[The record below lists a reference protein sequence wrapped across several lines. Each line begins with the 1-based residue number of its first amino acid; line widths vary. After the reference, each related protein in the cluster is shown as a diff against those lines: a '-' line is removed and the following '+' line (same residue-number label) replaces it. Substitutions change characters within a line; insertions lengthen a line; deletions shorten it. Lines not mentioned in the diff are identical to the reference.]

1 MASGRLLDPRAKKGR
16 SEMQIIKKEKGE
28 FGKIKI
34 DFYLNKDREILVT
47 IEQLAQGFGYK
58 NRKGIERMLERNSYL
73 RSDEYS
79 VIAKVPHSL
88 RGTQETRLFNKRGIF
103 EIGMLSRTEKGKVF
117 RAWLYDYIEGLEK
130 ENANFRLQR
139 ALERPKR
146 LALNEAIN
154 RWENAPKMAYSTV
167 YNLLLKGVTG
177 YNKTQLTAKRGGETG
192 IDCLNSIELAQYQAL
207 EDMAIALINLNFSY
221 QDIKTM
227 VFRQKE
233 KLSQGA

>member
-1 MASGRLLDPRAKKGR
+1 MNLVYLDGAKEPYTTNEII
-16 SEMQIIKKEKGE
+16 SECAE
-28 FGKIKI
+28 
-34 DFYLNKDREILVT
+34 
-47 IEQLAQGFGYK
+47 
-58 NRKGIERMLERNSYL
+58 IERISVRKLIENHKEDLEVFGILSFEMTKINDGRGRPRKIYHLNEQQATLLITYL
-73 RSDEYS
+73 DNTEPVREFKKNLVSAFFEMRDELTK
-79 VIAKVPHSL
+79 I
-88 RGTQETRLFNKRGIF
+88 RIE
-103 EIGMLSRTEKGKVF
+103 
-117 RAWLYDYIEGLEK
+117 RAS
-130 ENANFRLQR
+130 
-139 ALERPKR
+139 ERPKR
-146 LALNEAIN
+146 LALNEVIN

-207 EDMAIALINLNFSY
+207 EDMTIALINLNFSY

>member
-1 MASGRLLDPRAKKGR
+1 MNLVYLDG
-16 SEMQIIKKEKGE
+16 KKEP
-28 FGKIKI
+28 
-34 DFYLNKDREILVT
+34 YTTNEI
-47 IEQLAQGFGYK
+47 IAECAE
-58 NRKGIERMLERNSYL
+58 IERISVRKLIENHKEDLEVFGILSFEMTKINDGRGRPRKIYHLNEQQATLLITYL
-73 RSDEYS
+73 DNTKPVREFKKNLVSAFFEMRDELTK
-79 VIAKVPHSL
+79 I
-88 RGTQETRLFNKRGIF
+88 RIE
-103 EIGMLSRTEKGKVF
+103 
-117 RAWLYDYIEGLEK
+117 RAS
-130 ENANFRLQR
+130 
-139 ALERPKR
+139 ERPKR
-146 LALNEAIN
+146 LALNEVIN

-221 QDIKTM
+221 QEIKTM

>member
-1 MASGRLLDPRAKKGR
+1 MNPVYLDGAKEPYTTSEIIAECAELKQDTVQSLIRNHKDDLEVFGVFGFEIRKPSKGSLGGRPRKIYHLNEQQATLLITYLDNTKPVREFKKNLVGAFF
-16 SEMQIIKKEKGE
+16 EMRDELT
-28 FGKIKI
+28 KI
-34 DFYLNKDREILVT
+34 R
-47 IEQLAQGFGYK
+47 
-58 NRKGIERMLERNSYL
+58 IERAS
-73 RSDEYS
+73 
-79 VIAKVPHSL
+79 
-88 RGTQETRLFNKRGIF
+88 
-103 EIGMLSRTEKGKVF
+103 
-117 RAWLYDYIEGLEK
+117 
-130 ENANFRLQR
+130 
-139 ALERPKR
+139 ERPKR

-221 QDIKTM
+221 QDIKTL